1 MQIRVLPLFALA
13 ILSGCGGSGGGSGG
27 SLAPPLLA
35 GAPASLSL
43 RYVGANVGMAEI
55 SPSAFDYVQTDQGDL
70 FDIAHKAGYNIFR
83 VVDWM
88 PGANYTAND
97 WTLIRDRANG
107 TGISLVPV
115 LAQYTGDTTN
125 ASLEATFVSQCETK
139 ADMILRDAGLA
150 GSPALAF
157 VDLVNEP
164 ILTGWAPDALTQISS
179 YIHVHYPGVSVT
191 VGGWGP
197 SLENGN
203 VLTPLVD
210 LMSPHLYSW
219 QNVSFNDMPP
229 SQETQGVVN
238 ELGVVSVY
246 SGRKHL
252 IVEEFGTPS
261 GLLAFSDSNTKT
273 PGSPASQASHTDA
286 MLAGIAQ
293 ERSRGI
299 AVDGA
304 IVWNLYPGYG
314 QSGWFEQPNADAVIV
329 PQGPGLPFKVMPAVV
344 ELCKATGAACTG
356 AQQLVDTPPVQK

>member
-1 MQIRVLPLFALA
+1 MQIRILPLLALA
-13 ILSGCGGSGGGSGG
+13 ILSGCGGGGSRTA
-27 SLAPPLLA
+27 LTPPVFA

-43 RYVGANVGMAEI
+43 RWAGANVGMAEI
-55 SPSAFDYVQTDQGDL
+55 SPIAFDYVQTDQGDL

-97 WTLIRDRANG
+97 WMLIRDRAAA
-107 TGISLVPV
+107 TGISLIPV
-115 LAQYTGDTTN
+115 LAQYTGDTTDALAE
-125 ASLEATFVSQCETK
+125 ASFISQCEHK
-139 ADMILRDAGLA
+139 ADVILGDAGLA
-150 GSPALAF
+150 ASSALAF

-164 ILTGWAPDALTQISS
+164 ILTGWAPDALTQVAT
-179 YIHVHYPGVSVT
+179 YVHTRYPGVSVT

-203 VLTPLVD
+203 LLTPMVD
-210 LMSPHLYSW
+210 VMAPHLYSW
-219 QNVSFNDMPP
+219 QNVYFNDMPP
-229 SQETQGVVN
+229 SQETQGVAS
-238 ELGVVSVY
+238 ELGIVAIY
-246 SGRKHL
+246 SGAKHMV
-252 IVEEFGTPS
+252 VEEFGTPN

-273 PGSPASQASHTDA
+273 PGSPASQAAHTDA

-293 ERSRGI
+293 ARSHGI

-314 QSGWFEQPNADAVIV
+314 QGGWFEQPNADAVIV
-329 PQGPGLPFKVMPAVV
+329 PQGAGLPFKVMPAVV

-356 AQQLVDTPPVQK
+356 AQQLVATPPVQK